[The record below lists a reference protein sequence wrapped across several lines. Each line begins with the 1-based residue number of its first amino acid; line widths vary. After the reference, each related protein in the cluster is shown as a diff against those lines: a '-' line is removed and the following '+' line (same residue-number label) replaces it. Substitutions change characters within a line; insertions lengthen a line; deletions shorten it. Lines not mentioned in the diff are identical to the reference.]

1 MYDSVA
7 SAYVSNDHSRHSS
20 RIQQSN
26 EDYQESSTLS
36 FTGYVG
42 TNSLDTDPGYVTM
55 PTSETTGN
63 SISRSSE
70 KVDEIHFSDEPH
82 FQVIPSPTT
91 TPYVGLTF

>member
-1 MYDSVA
+1 M
-7 SAYVSNDHSRHSS
+7 
-20 RIQQSN
+20 
-26 EDYQESSTLS
+26 
-36 FTGYVG
+36 G

-55 PTSETTGN
+55 PTSETIYTSEN

-82 FQVIPSPTT
+82 FQGVYYEIIFYETYFIFYKISLNYYYILVIPSPTT